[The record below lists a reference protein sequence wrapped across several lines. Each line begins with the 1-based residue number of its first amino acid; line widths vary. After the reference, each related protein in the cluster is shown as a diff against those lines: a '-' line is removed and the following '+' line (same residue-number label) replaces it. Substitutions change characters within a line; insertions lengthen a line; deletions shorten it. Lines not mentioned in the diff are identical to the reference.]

1 MNHKVSH
8 ASLPCSHS
16 TAKEHILSPALNH
29 PTFSY
34 PSCAQTTEC
43 HCSQCPTG
51 YIHSQGFCVSG
62 WFLYLWETWGNCP
75 IPPRGPAH
83 LAAIWASPAAVTAF
97 GQPGIAAVNPR
108 VKPKL
113 TIWIVYTTT
122 THFWSYWGWFKVLGS
137 HTSAG
142 PVSSKWMCDQNSLLP
157 IHFPLNIIGSPTFCI
172 QKFTPSTNMWFA
184 PTPRKMKVL
193 HTEPGSF
200 IAKKIGFPKK
210 STILPFLFHSYS
222 KTSNET
228 RRLSEQRRHDA
239 LCVCAS
245 RAPPWPICLPTLPMG
260 IQCVKMCENG
270 RSINPTFESWDFV
283 FLPQSTCSLSGKTTV
298 SEASRKF
305 GKNLPDLWN
314 IGNLPWITRK
324 PFRIKNL

>member
-8 ASLPCSHS
+8 ASTLQSLPHS
-16 TAKEHILSPALNH
+16 KGALNH

-51 YIHSQGFCVSG
+51 YIHGQGFCVSG

-83 LAAIWASPAAVTAF
+83 LAVIWASPAAVTAF
-97 GQPGIAAVNPR
+97 GQPGIAAANSRVNLNLPFGSY
-108 VKPKL
+108 VQH
-113 TIWIVYTTT
+113 YT
-122 THFWSYWGWFKVLGS
+122 THFWSYWGWFRVLGS

-184 PTPRKMKVL
+184 PTPRKIRKFS
-193 HTEPGSF
+193 TFEPGSF
-200 IAKKIGFPKK
+200 IARWWD
-210 STILPFLFHSYS
+210 SADSQRNQTILPFLFHSYS
-222 KTSNET
+222 ILIPKYLT
-228 RRLSEQRRHDA
+228 RRLVREQRRRTA
-239 LCVCAS
+239 AAQGVCAS
-245 RAPPWPICLPTLPMG
+245 RAPPRPVVCLPTL
-260 IQCVKMCENG
+260 V
-270 RSINPTFESWDFV
+270 
-283 FLPQSTCSLSGKTTV
+283 
-298 SEASRKF
+298 
-305 GKNLPDLWN
+305 
-314 IGNLPWITRK
+314 
-324 PFRIKNL
+324 